1 MLKSSLFILFCKT
14 DADFHQMATFILW
27 LDVYSRHTVSF
38 LDLTYSC
45 RTLLYDTF
53 DMTLLHLILVTAPK
67 CGYSS
72 SVGMYRNIWSSC
84 FHTFINRLLCFLS
97 NIMKAWGS
105 DTHCLGPLVPWHGA
119 MTFGISGHW
128 IIWNCLNMYFFKK
141 SGSRFK
147 NKPLL
152 SSYWFISTK

>member
-27 LDVYSRHTVSF
+27 LAVYFRHTVSF

-45 RTLLYDTF
+45 RTMFYDTF

-72 SVGMYRNIWSSC
+72 SVGIYRIIWSSC
-84 FHTFINRLLCFLS
+84 FHTFIDRIQCFLN
-97 NIMKAWGS
+97 NIMQDLRKCYTLSWPHS
-105 DTHCLGPLVPWHGA
+105 A
-119 MTFGISGHW
+119 MTLGHDLW
-128 IIWNCLNMYFFKK
+128 HFWPLNHLKLFKHV
-141 SGSRFK
+141 S
-147 NKPLL
+147 L
-152 SSYWFISTK
+152 

>member
-14 DADFHQMATFILW
+14 DGDFHQIATFILW
-27 LDVYSRHTVSF
+27 LAVYCKHTVSF

-45 RTLLYDTF
+45 RTLFYDTF

-84 FHTFINRLLCFLS
+84 FHTFIDRILCFFN
-97 NIMKAWGS
+97 NIMQDLRK
-105 DTHCLGPLVPWHGA
+105 
-119 MTFGISGHW
+119 
-128 IIWNCLNMYFFKK
+128 
-141 SGSRFK
+141 
-147 NKPLL
+147 
-152 SSYWFISTK
+152 

>member
-27 LDVYSRHTVSF
+27 LDVYSRHTVLF
-38 LDLTYSC
+38 LDLTNSC
-45 RTLLYDTF
+45 RTLFYDTI

-84 FHTFINRLLCFLS
+84 LHTFIDRILCFLN
-97 NIMKAWGS
+97 NIMQDLRKWYTLS
-105 DTHCLGPLVPWHGA
+105 WPLSA

-128 IIWNCLNMYFFKK
+128 IIWNCLNISFFKK

-147 NKPLL
+147 NNPLL

>member
-27 LDVYSRHTVSF
+27 LAVVPGIQFRF

-45 RTLLYDTF
+45 RTLFYDTF

-67 CGYSS
+67 CGYSC

-84 FHTFINRLLCFLS
+84 FHMFIDRILCFLN
-97 NIMKAWGS
+97 NILQDLRK
-105 DTHCLGPLVPWHGA
+105 
-119 MTFGISGHW
+119 
-128 IIWNCLNMYFFKK
+128 
-141 SGSRFK
+141 
-147 NKPLL
+147 
-152 SSYWFISTK
+152 

>member
-1 MLKSSLFILFCKT
+1 MLISIKWQHLFFG
-14 DADFHQMATFILW
+14 W
-27 LDVYSRHTVSF
+27 LYIPGIQFRF

-45 RTLLYDTF
+45 RTLFYDTF

-84 FHTFINRLLCFLS
+84 FHMFIDRILCFLN
-97 NIMKAWGS
+97 NIMQDLRKWYTLS
-105 DTHCLGPLVPWHGA
+105 WPHSA
-119 MTFGISGHW
+119 MTWGYN
-128 IIWNCLNMYFFKK
+128 IWHFRPLNHLKLSNMSFFKK

-147 NKPLL
+147 NNLLL
-152 SSYWFISTK
+152 SSYWFISTI

>member
-14 DADFHQMATFILW
+14 DAEFHQMATFILW
-27 LDVYSRHTVSF
+27 LAVYSRHRVLF

-72 SVGMYRNIWSSC
+72 SVGMYRNILSSC
-84 FHTFINRLLCFLS
+84 FHTFIDWILCLLN
-97 NIMKAWGS
+97 NIMQDLMK
-105 DTHCLGPLVPWHGA
+105 
-119 MTFGISGHW
+119 
-128 IIWNCLNMYFFKK
+128 
-141 SGSRFK
+141 
-147 NKPLL
+147 
-152 SSYWFISTK
+152 